1 MSDQTANA
9 IVAIVVGS
17 AMAVLLVIPVAAVV
31 YRRQGR
37 FSPGDLTVLLTS
49 AIYGLSLWT
58 YTLLPLP
65 SSRDFA
71 CVGRQTELFGSV
83 RPIWQRDIAGVA
95 DLLRDQ
101 VFLQV
106 ALNVVLFVPLGY
118 YVRRVLGRG
127 IVAAGLLG
135 LATSALI
142 EATQATGVWA
152 IYRCAYRAFDVD
164 DLWVNTLGALAG
176 SVISLVLVR
185 QRGRDRPLPIRVTFG
200 RRLMGVACDG
210 LFVVFVAV
218 MVALA
223 RRGYVM
229 YGPGERDP
237 DVRAALLLGV
247 PLALETL
254 SVLLLSRTV
263 GELIVDLK
271 AVPRVRGL
279 AWLARIAMVAF
290 SVAPPFVLAFLLER
304 QAAAAALAAYGLIA
318 LVGLWFTR
326 EHRGLSHL
334 LSGMDL
340 VIDQPG
346 ARAPFSP
353 AAAVAAVAGDSVAGN
368 SGASGG
374 SGG

>member
-9 IVAIVVGS
+9 IVAIVLGS
-17 AMAVLLVIPVAAVV
+17 AVAVLLVIPVAAVQ
-31 YRRQGR
+31 YRRDGR
-37 FSPGDLTVLLTS
+37 FGPGDLTVLLTS

-65 SSRDFA
+65 SSSTFT

-95 DLLRDQ
+95 DLLRDP

-127 IVAAGLLG
+127 WVVSAVLG

-142 EATQATGVWA
+142 ETTQASGAWT
-152 IYRCAYRAFDVD
+152 IYRCPYRAFDVD
-164 DLWVNTLGALAG
+164 DLWVNTLGAVAG

-185 QRGRDRPLPIRVTFG
+185 RRGRDRPRPTRVTLG
-200 RRLMGVACDG
+200 RRLMGVTCDG
-210 LFVVFVAV
+210 LFVVLLAV
-218 MVALA
+218 VVALV

-229 YGPGERDP
+229 YGPGVRDP

-247 PLALETL
+247 PLAVEAAC
-254 SVLLLSRTV
+254 VLLLARTV

-271 AVPRVRGL
+271 AVPRRRRLG
-279 AWLARIAMVAF
+279 WLSRVSMV
-290 SVAPPFVLAFLLER
+290 VLGMAPPFLLALFLER
-304 QAAAAALAAYGLIA
+304 QTAAVALAAYGLVT
-318 LVGLWFTR
+318 LVGLWRTR

-334 LSGMDL
+334 LSGVDL
-340 VIDQPG
+340 VIDQP
-346 ARAPFSP
+346 APR
-353 AAAVAAVAGDSVAGN
+353 
-368 SGASGG
+368 ASGERLSG
-374 SGG
+374 SGP